1 MKERSMLHVD
11 IGYPHYLSLHTFGA
25 IQNLRQTSWDEWM
38 NTVGKNDLK
47 KRDFSKTLFILT
59 LDRGPSLKDRGIQK
73 SVSE

>member
-1 MKERSMLHVD
+1 MWTLV
-11 IGYPHYLSLHTFGA
+11 IPITFLCILSGPFKICDKRAG
-25 IQNLRQTSWDEWM
+25 DEWI